1 MSEYPISSCR
11 RCGTCCKKGG
21 PSFHSQDK
29 FLIRDGVILSKHLY
43 TIRKG
48 ETVYDNVKGRLCPA
62 ESEIIKIKGRNGR
75 WTCVFF
81 DENKTSCEIYD
92 NRPAECHALKCWDTR
107 EIERIYCRN
116 RLSRKDLLS
125 EIKGLWELI
134 EDHESRCSY
143 RKLRQLLRQSSENK
157 EEIQLM
163 LAYDREIRIVA
174 SEKGGIDPEMTDFLF
189 GRPMKL

>member
-1 MSEYPISSCR
+1 MEISSCR

-21 PSFHSQDK
+21 PSFHSEDR
-29 FLIRDGVILSKHLY
+29 FLIEDGLILSKHLY

-48 ETVYDNVKGRLCPA
+48 ETVYDNVTGRLCSA
-62 ESEIIKIKGRNGR
+62 ESEIIKIKGKHGR

-81 DENKTSCEIYD
+81 NEHGCDIYD
-92 NRPAECHALKCWDTR
+92 NRPIECRALKCWDTR
-107 EIERIYCRN
+107 DIEKIYACN

-134 EDHESRCSY
+134 QDHESRCSY
-143 RKLRQLLRQSSENK
+143 QKLRQLLKQSPENK
-157 EEIQLM
+157 DEIQLM
-163 LAYDREIRIVA
+163 LAYDKEIRAVA
-174 SEKGGIDPEMTDFLF
+174 SEKGRIDPEMTDFLF

>member
-1 MSEYPISSCR
+1 MEISSCR

-21 PSFHSQDK
+21 PSFHSEDR
-29 FLIRDGVILSKHLY
+29 FLIEDGLILSKHLY

-48 ETVYDNVKGRLCPA
+48 ETVHDNIKGCLCPT
-62 ESEIIKIKGRNGR
+62 ESEIIKIKGKHGR

-81 DENKTSCEIYD
+81 DEHENGCEIYD
-92 NRPAECHALKCWDTR
+92 NRPAECRALKCWDTR
-107 EIERIYCRN
+107 DIEKIYACN

-134 EDHESRCSY
+134 QDHESRCSY
-143 RKLRQLLRQSSENK
+143 RKLRQLLKQSVENK
-157 EEIQLM
+157 DEIQLM
-163 LAYDREIRIVA
+163 LAYDKEIRAVA
-174 SEKGGIDPEMTDFLF
+174 SEKGRIDPEMTDFLF